1 MEPHF
6 IDNEERQRLRAK
18 IEKEV
23 SAMGYPPEFGTALAA
38 GLGTERAMGKMLH
51 YLTHADMPSMEEIAD
66 EWSPSATTA
75 PSGAKRKKRNSIR
88 TSTTKCSGRANSKTM
103 KMNKKQEIE
112 NRKGLRE

>member
-66 EWSPSATTA
+66 EMVAICDDRSFWREKK
-75 PSGAKRKKRNSIR
+75 GAEFYQNKYNEMLWQ
-88 TSTTKCSGRANSKTM
+88 SKF
-103 KMNKKQEIE
+103 EDDE
-112 NRKGLRE
+112 DE

>member
-66 EWSPSATTA
+66 EMVAICDDRSFW
-75 PSGAKRKKRNSIR
+75 REKKKAEFYQN
-88 TSTTKCSGRANSKTM
+88 KYNEMLWQSKF
-103 KMNKKQEIE
+103 EDDE
-112 NRKGLRE
+112 DE

>member
-38 GLGTERAMGKMLH
+38 GLGTERAMEKMLH

-66 EWSPSATTA
+66 EMVAICDDRSFW
-75 PSGAKRKKRNSIR
+75 REKKEAEFYQN
-88 TSTTKCSGRANSKTM
+88 KYNEMLWQSKF
-103 KMNKKQEIE
+103 EDDE
-112 NRKGLRE
+112 DE

>member
-66 EWSPSATTA
+66 EMVAICDDRSFWSE
-75 PSGAKRKKRNSIR
+75 KKEAEFYQN
-88 TSTTKCSGRANSKTM
+88 KYNEMLWQSKF
-103 KMNKKQEIE
+103 EDDE
-112 NRKGLRE
+112 DE

>member
-6 IDNEERQRLRAK
+6 IDNEERQRLR
-18 IEKEV
+18 
-23 SAMGYPPEFGTALAA
+23 
-38 GLGTERAMGKMLH
+38 
-51 YLTHADMPSMEEIAD
+51 
-66 EWSPSATTA
+66 
-75 PSGAKRKKRNSIR
+75 AKRKKRNSIR

>member
-66 EWSPSATTA
+66 EMVAICDDRSFWREKER
-75 PSGAKRKKRNSIR
+75 SGILSEQVQRNALAEQI
-88 TSTTKCSGRANSKTM
+88 
-103 KMNKKQEIE
+103 
-112 NRKGLRE
+112 

>member
-38 GLGTERAMGKMLH
+38 GLGTERAMGKC
-51 YLTHADMPSMEEIAD
+51 
-66 EWSPSATTA
+66 
-75 PSGAKRKKRNSIR
+75 
-88 TSTTKCSGRANSKTM
+88 STTSPMPTCRAW
-103 KMNKKQEIE
+103 KK
-112 NRKGLRE
+112 

>member
-23 SAMGYPPEFGTALAA
+23 SAMG
-38 GLGTERAMGKMLH
+38 KMLH

-66 EWSPSATTA
+66 EMVAICDDRSFW
-75 PSGAKRKKRNSIR
+75 REKKEAEFYQN
-88 TSTTKCSGRANSKTM
+88 KYNEMLWQSKF
-103 KMNKKQEIE
+103 EDDE
-112 NRKGLRE
+112 DE

>member
-51 YLTHADMPSMEEIAD
+51 YLTHADMPSMEIAD
-66 EWSPSATTA
+66 EMVAICDDRSFW
-75 PSGAKRKKRNSIR
+75 REKKEAEFYQN
-88 TSTTKCSGRANSKTM
+88 KYNEMLWQSKF
-103 KMNKKQEIE
+103 EDDE
-112 NRKGLRE
+112 DE

>member
-38 GLGTERAMGKMLH
+38 GLGTALAAGLGTERAMGKMLH

-66 EWSPSATTA
+66 EMVAICDDRSFW
-75 PSGAKRKKRNSIR
+75 REKKEAEFYQN
-88 TSTTKCSGRANSKTM
+88 KYNEMLWQSKFEDD
-103 KMNKKQEIE
+103 KDE
-112 NRKGLRE
+112 

>member
-51 YLTHADMPSMEEIAD
+51 YLTHADICDDRSFWREKKEAEFYQNKYNEMLWQSKFEDD
-66 EWSPSATTA
+66 ED
-75 PSGAKRKKRNSIR
+75 
-88 TSTTKCSGRANSKTM
+88 
-103 KMNKKQEIE
+103 E
-112 NRKGLRE
+112 

>member
-23 SAMGYPPEFGTALAA
+23 SAMGYSPEFGTALAA

-66 EWSPSATTA
+66 EMVAICDDRSFWCE
-75 PSGAKRKKRNSIR
+75 KKEAEFYQN
-88 TSTTKCSGRANSKTM
+88 KYNEMLWQSKF
-103 KMNKKQEIE
+103 EDDE
-112 NRKGLRE
+112 DE